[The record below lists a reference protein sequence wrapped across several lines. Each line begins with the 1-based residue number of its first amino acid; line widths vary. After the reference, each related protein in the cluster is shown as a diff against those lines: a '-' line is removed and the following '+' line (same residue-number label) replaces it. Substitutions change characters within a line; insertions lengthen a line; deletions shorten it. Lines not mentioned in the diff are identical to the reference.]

1 MNIIFRII
9 EKFQNPYLIDFSGL
23 FGLIC
28 LTIIITLI
36 GLGVILLH
44 FPVESAFIIA
54 VPMII
59 TYLTVY
65 LMIFTLSVIFNYYV
79 INWVK
84 NKPITYES
92 TLIKLANSQETGII
106 QALNRLRVNIIPIK
120 YRLVGIVVVLIGL
133 LVELGIGF

>member
-9 EKFQNPYLIDFSGL
+9 EKFQNPYLINFFGL
-23 FGLIC
+23 FDLIC

-36 GLGVILLH
+36 GLGVIPLH

-84 NKPITYES
+84 NKPIIDES
-92 TLIKLANSQETGII
+92 NLLVIANNQGTGTGFI
-106 QALNRLRVNIIPIK
+106 QALNRLRVSIIPKK
-120 YRLVGIVVVLIGL
+120 Y
-133 LVELGIGF
+133 

>member
-1 MNIIFRII
+1 MTFR
-9 EKFQNPYLIDFSGL
+9 KPYLFEFSGL
-23 FGLIC
+23 ISLLC

-36 GLGVILLH
+36 GLGVIPLIY
-44 FPVESAFIIA
+44 PVESAFIIG
-54 VPMII
+54 VPMML

-65 LMIFTLSVIFNYYV
+65 LMVFALNAIFNYYV
-79 INWVK
+79 VNWVK
-84 NKPITYES
+84 NKPITDES

-120 YRLVGIVVVLIGL
+120 YRLVGIIVVLIGL